1 MDDRRTDA
9 TRTGHAPA
17 ASDDVE
23 RSAAAWLA
31 RRDGGRW
38 GADDDDALEAWL
50 AAAVEHRVAFL
61 RLESA
66 WEEFGRLKALGAGL
80 RDGPPPRGHWSAT
93 FADMAP
99 RAGQRAT
106 VVDSSESGGG
116 MDLRDLVFA
125 RRAPVPRRPL
135 RGFAALA
142 AGAAVAALAWG
153 WQGLPVTEASSH
165 RTALGDTQVV
175 TLADGSRTTLASDS
189 RIDVSLSRRRRVV
202 DLQRG
207 EAFFDAARDPRRPF
221 VVEAGERRVVA
232 VGTRFSVRRDGPDLR
247 VVVTEGTVRLES
259 QARDGA
265 ARPAAVLPAG
275 SVALATADGVLV
287 QSGSVA
293 DAERLLG
300 WREGLLVFRDAT
312 LAEAAAEF
320 NRYNARKLVVA
331 DAEVAAL
338 RIGGSFRWANAEA
351 FARLLEQGFPV
362 HAEYRDDRI
371 VLRNP

>member
-1 MDDRRTDA
+1 MGDRPTDA
-9 TRTGHAPA
+9 GDPGRAPA
-17 ASDDVE
+17 ASNDVE
-23 RSAAAWLA
+23 RSAADWLA

-38 GADDDDALEAWL
+38 GAGEDEALDAWL
-50 AAAVEHRVAFL
+50 SAAVEHRVAFL
-61 RLESA
+61 RLQSA
-66 WEEFGRLKALGAGL
+66 WEELGRLKALGAGL
-80 RDGPPPRGHWSAT
+80 RNGPPARGHWSAT
-93 FADMAP
+93 FAGTAP
-99 RAGQRAT
+99 RAGERA
-106 VVDSSESGGG
+106 DAGEAGGG
-116 MDLRDLVFA
+116 PDLRDVVFA
-125 RRAPVPRRPL
+125 RRAPVRRGSL
-135 RGFAALA
+135 RGFAALSA
-142 AGAAVAALAWG
+142 SAAVVALALG
-153 WQGLPVTEASSH
+153 WHWMPATATSSH
-165 RTALGDTQVV
+165 RTSLGATEVV
-175 TLADGSRTTLASDS
+175 ALADGSQTTLASDS
-189 RIDVSLSRRRRVV
+189 RIDVSLSRSRRVV

-259 QARDGA
+259 QARGGTA
-265 ARPAAVLPAG
+265 QPAALLPAG
-275 SVALATADGVLV
+275 SVARATADGVLV
-287 QSGSVA
+287 QAGSVA

-300 WREGLLVFRDAT
+300 WRDGLLVFRDTT

-338 RIGGSFRWANAEA
+338 RVGGSFRWANAEA